1 MCLSAWSACLSVCR
15 MNIDELADQIARV
28 PLVCQPGEYFYY
40 GWSYDVSNS
49 AAHHA
54 LFSCG

>member
-1 MCLSAWSACLSVCR
+1 